1 MAKIEVLISEIP
13 DTALRDRINI
23 WDWSAPAAV
32 LASGEAKP
40 ADSGPAADVHSLV
53 PLLLPLAEVE
63 EGRVTGQALWVD
75 GFGNVQTNISPEDLT
90 EAGITPASGPGEL
103 TVRVGAA
110 EYQVPWTTAYGDVPP
125 GRPLAHVDSSGL
137 VALAVRGD
145 RADRHFH
152 LQEKTALTIN
162 RPVL

>member
-1 MAKIEVLISEIP
+1 MLYSWVREPPTAVLGGKMAKIEVLISEIP

-63 EGRVTGQALWVD
+63 EGRVTGQVLWGN
-75 GFGNVQTNISPEDLT
+75 GFGNVQTNLAPECRPKMTCYTPGCENHRLPSL
-90 EAGITPASGPGEL
+90 EARWPRS
-103 TVRVGAA
+103 
-110 EYQVPWTTAYGDVPP
+110 
-125 GRPLAHVDSSGL
+125 
-137 VALAVRGD
+137 
-145 RADRHFH
+145 
-152 LQEKTALTIN
+152 KT
-162 RPVL
+162 